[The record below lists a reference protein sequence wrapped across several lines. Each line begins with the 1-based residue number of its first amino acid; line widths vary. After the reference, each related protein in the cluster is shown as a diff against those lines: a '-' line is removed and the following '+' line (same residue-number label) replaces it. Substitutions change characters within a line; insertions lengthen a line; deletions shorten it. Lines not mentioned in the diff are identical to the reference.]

1 MRNVIT
7 RFSKDGR
14 PENDI
19 KENFL
24 SKDHAV
30 STYQKKAKLTTHVP
44 TINDLDD
51 GQIVRHE
58 NGDNIDLYVRSGK
71 SLYKSTF
78 TKV

>member
-1 MRNVIT
+1 MRNTIT

-19 KENFL
+19 QEKFL
-24 SKDHAV
+24 SKDHAG
-30 STYQKKAKLTTHVP
+30 STYQKKATLSTHVP
-44 TINDLDD
+44 TVDDLED
-51 GQIVRHE
+51 GQIVRHV

-71 SLYKSTF
+71 SIYKATF